1 MIQVCFFREPYLA
14 LFHNCWCG
22 GSAWFFQECNHS
34 SLEPVTAL
42 LYWLFQCTC
51 LDFRITSSWLEKNK
65 SLLLWT
71 IPRGILSLLPH
82 TLRQREGKP
91 PSPPGVRGQQPAALL
106 TQLPA
111 ERVAQDPWVTG
122 TGCLQS
128 NVPLIFIC
136 YFFFSFLLLAGT
148 ADF

>member
-1 MIQVCFFREPYLA
+1 MDNPKGDPLPATPQPPA
-14 LFHNCWCG
+14 
-22 GSAWFFQECNHS
+22 A
-34 SLEPVTAL
+34 
-42 LYWLFQCTC
+42 
-51 LDFRITSSWLEKNK
+51 
-65 SLLLWT
+65 
-71 IPRGILSLLPH
+71 RGEAPF
-82 TLRQREGKP
+82 T
-91 PSPPGVRGQQPAALL
+91 PGVRGQEPAALL

-136 YFFFSFLLLAGT
+136 YFFFSFFLLAGT